1 MLSHVKR
8 FLRENIAILAF
19 WSLVGIGFALFVLSV
34 VLSEP
39 SEGKSLSASADL
51 YPPPVSGG
59 PSFGDTDWSR
69 RSATAFR
76 DHGIQEDEKQ
86 IVLIINADVAPGLSD
101 LLSSS
106 PEWAFLAD
114 EIGYLLLPNQPNL
127 DTYN

>member
-8 FLRENIAILAF
+8 FLRENIALLAF
-19 WSLVGIGFALFVLSV
+19 WALVGAGFALFVLSV
-34 VLSEP
+34 VLSG
-39 SEGKSLSASADL
+39 SAEGKPLPPLSDSD
-51 YPPPVSGG
+51 PEVVSGG
-59 PSFGDTDWSR
+59 PSFGDPDR
-69 RSATAFR
+69 PRGRATAFR

-101 LLSSS
+101 LLSRD
-106 PEWAFLAD
+106 PEWSFLAD